1 MLRRFPLILGA
12 CLPFMFAACVISPKN
27 PDNSPDGLV
36 RVQSQRVDSLFIMP
50 GMSLS
55 KYRRVMF
62 DNVEVAF
69 KADWQV
75 QHPNIP
81 PEDIA
86 NIRYGAASV
95 FRTEF
100 AQQLEKGGYAISER
114 PGPDVLR
121 VSASVVDLGIVGGS
135 TAGTE
140 ERGHSY
146 IVSTADMSLVAELR
160 DSLSGAA
167 LARAI
172 DRKRG
177 RQYGNLQVA
186 DQAANTA
193 EARQAFAMWAGYLR
207 DALDAA
213 RGEGE
218 KK

>member
-1 MLRRFPLILGA
+1 MHRPHGPLTAA
-12 CLPFMFAACVISPKN
+12 CLALFLAGCVISPKN

-36 RVQSQRVDSLFIMP
+36 RVQSKRVDSLFIMP

-55 KYRRVMF
+55 KYQRVMF
-62 DNVEVAF
+62 DNVDVAF

-75 QHPNIP
+75 HHPNIP
-81 PEDIA
+81 PGDIE

-100 AQQLEKGGYAISER
+100 AQALEKGGYAIVER

-121 VSASVVDLGIVGGS
+121 VTASIVDLGIVGGS
-135 TAGTE
+135 TAGTG
-140 ERGHSY
+140 ERGNNY

-160 DSLSGAA
+160 DSQSGAA

-172 DRKRG
+172 DQKRG
-177 RQYGNLQVA
+177 RNYGNLQVA
-186 DQAANTA
+186 DQATNTA
-193 EARQAFAMWAGYLR
+193 EARQAFAQWAGYLR

-213 RGEGE
+213 RGGGD
-218 KK
+218 K

>member
-1 MLRRFPLILGA
+1 
-12 CLPFMFAACVISPKN
+12 
-27 PDNSPDGLV
+27 
-36 RVQSQRVDSLFIMP
+36 
-50 GMSLS
+50 MSLS

-62 DNVEVAF
+62 DKVDVAF

-75 QHPNIP
+75 NHPNIA
-81 PEDIA
+81 PEDIE

-114 PGPDVLR
+114 PGADVLR
-121 VSASVVDLGIVGGS
+121 VSASIVDLGIIGGS

-160 DSLSGAA
+160 DSQSGAA

-186 DQAANTA
+186 DQATNTA
-193 EARQAFAMWAGYLR
+193 EARQAFALWAGYLR

-213 RGEGE
+213 REGG
-218 KK
+218 KP

>member
-1 MLRRFPLILGA
+1 MPRLVGLLSGTFLSLLITG
-12 CLPFMFAACVISPKN
+12 CVIAPKN
-27 PDNSPDGLV
+27 PENSPDGLV
-36 RVQSQRVDSLFIMP
+36 RVQSKNVDSLFIMP

-62 DNVEVAF
+62 DRVDVAF
-69 KADWQV
+69 KADWQAS
-75 QHPNIP
+75 HPNIP
-81 PEDIA
+81 PGDIE

-100 AQQLEKGGYAISER
+100 AQQLEKGGYVISET

-121 VSASVVDLGIVGGS
+121 VSASIVDLGIVGGS

-160 DSLSGAA
+160 DSQSGAA

-186 DQAANTA
+186 DQASNTA
-193 EARQAFAMWAGYLR
+193 EARQAFALWAGYLR
-207 DALDAA
+207 EALDAA
-213 RGEGE
+213 RAGG
-218 KK
+218 KQ

>member
-1 MLRRFPLILGA
+1 MYRPFRLALGA
-12 CLPFMFAACVISPKN
+12 CVPLIIGGCVIAPKTA
-27 PDNSPDGLV
+27 DNTPDGLV
-36 RVQSQRVDSLFIMP
+36 RVQSKRVDSLYIAP

-62 DNVEVAF
+62 DNVDVAF

-86 NIRYGAASV
+86 NIRHGAASV

-100 AQQLEKGGYAISER
+100 AQQLEKGGYAIAEA

-121 VSASVVDLGIVGGS
+121 VSASIVDLGIVGGS

-160 DSLSGAA
+160 DSQSGAN

-177 RQYGNLQVA
+177 RNYGNLQVA
-186 DQAANTA
+186 DQATNTA
-193 EARQAFAMWAGYLR
+193 EARQAFALWAGYLR
-207 DALDAA
+207 EALDDA
-213 RGEGE
+213 RAGGQ
-218 KK
+218 K